1 MILKQRIEISC
12 PPEKVWTFIEDP
24 EGMQAW
30 NPKVQAIDPISWGE
44 RHVGYRYR
52 ITYVMRNKAS
62 EFLAEI
68 IEYRKPQKLV
78 IRLTEGKLPPNSHVS
93 EIYELS
99 QTAEGTLL
107 EQRIEVHNSGMN
119 IFIRLLIGFI
129 LRFGKPMGKRYL
141 EKLKELVEAAA

>member
-1 MILKQRIEISC
+1 
-12 PPEKVWTFIEDP
+12 
-24 EGMQAW
+24 
-30 NPKVQAIDPISWGE
+30 
-44 RHVGYRYR
+44 
-52 ITYVMRNKAS
+52 MRNKAN

-68 IEYRKPQKLV
+68 IEYRKPEKLV
-78 IRLTEGKLPPNSHVS
+78 FRLTEGKLPPNSHVS

-107 EQRIEVHNSGMN
+107 EQRIEMHNSGMN

-141 EKLKELVEAAA
+141 EKLKD